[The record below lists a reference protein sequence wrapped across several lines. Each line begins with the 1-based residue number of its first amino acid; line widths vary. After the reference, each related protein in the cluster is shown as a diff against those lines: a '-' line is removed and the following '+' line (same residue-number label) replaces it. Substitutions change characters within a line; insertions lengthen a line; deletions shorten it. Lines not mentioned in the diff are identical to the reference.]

1 MSSLIDDGE
10 DSEKTNNNGT
20 VEDDKKQP
28 RLDNSLSLL
37 TKKFVEL
44 ISTSK
49 GGILDLNIA
58 ADLLKVQKRRIYD
71 ITNVLEGIDMI
82 EKRSKN
88 NIKWK

>member
-1 MSSLIDDGE
+1 MSTLLDDGE
-10 DSEKTNNNGT
+10 DSEKTNNNGNAD
-20 VEDDKKQP
+20 DDKKQP

-44 ISTSK
+44 ISSAQ
-49 GGILDLNIA
+49 GGVLDLNTA